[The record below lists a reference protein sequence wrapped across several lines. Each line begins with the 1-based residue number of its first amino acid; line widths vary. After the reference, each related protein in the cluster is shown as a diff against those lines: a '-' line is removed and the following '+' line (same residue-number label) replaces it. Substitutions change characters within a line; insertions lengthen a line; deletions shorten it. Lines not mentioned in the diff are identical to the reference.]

1 MYHVTF
7 SYQCSTPGKRFKNE
21 NDSFYLNQPVK
32 CQENETW
39 SLSAES
45 LTPISNKCDCKFSMN
60 IFWQNI
66 NHENFKGTIV

>member
-1 MYHVTF
+1 MYHVSF

-21 NDSFYLNQPVK
+21 DDSFYLNQPVK

-45 LTPISNKCDCKFSMN
+45 LTPISNKCDCKLPKN
-60 IFWQNI
+60 ISGKVLIMQI
-66 NHENFKGTIV
+66 FKGTTV